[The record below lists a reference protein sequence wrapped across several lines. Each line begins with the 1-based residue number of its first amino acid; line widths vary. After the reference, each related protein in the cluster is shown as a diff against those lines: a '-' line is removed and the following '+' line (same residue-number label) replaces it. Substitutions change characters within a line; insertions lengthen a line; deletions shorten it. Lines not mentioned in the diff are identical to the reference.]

1 MLDGGGGIVSITAR
15 IIIAAALML
24 ALLAGLRQI
33 DQRGYARAK
42 AEDMAAIEQQKR
54 EATAELLR
62 LTDQVHA
69 TESRLQAALQDQN
82 TKDYN
87 HAQTIAA
94 LSDRLRAYAGPGLR
108 LRDPHAT
115 GCGPGGTGPQSDTAT
130 APDAGTTDPAQAGGL
145 LSAELTGLLQRLARE
160 ADDINAAYTSCRA
173 DAYTVR
179 GEQLPP

>member
-1 MLDGGGGIVSITAR
+1 MTDILVKL
-15 IIIAAALML
+15 AAVL
-24 ALLAGLRQI
+24 ALLAALYFGEQYI
-33 DQRGYARAK
+33 EGRGYDRAK
-42 AEDMAAIEQQKR
+42 AEDMAQIEAQKR
-54 EATAELLR
+54 AAIAELLR

-69 TESRLQAALQDQN
+69 TESRLQADLQDQN

-87 HAQTIAA
+87 YAQTIAA
-94 LSDRLRAYAGPGLR
+94 LSERLRAYAGPGLR

-130 APDAGTTDPAQAGGL
+130 APDAGTTDPAQASGL
-145 LSAELTGLLQRLARE
+145 LSADLTGLLQRLTRE

-179 GEQLPP
+179 GESPH

>member
-1 MLDGGGGIVSITAR
+1 MTDILIK
-15 IIIAAALML
+15 IAAIL
-24 ALLAGLRQI
+24 ALLAALYYGEQYI
-33 DQRGYARAK
+33 EGRGYDRAK
-42 AEDMAAIEQQKR
+42 AEDMAQVEQQKR
-54 EATAELLR
+54 VATAELLR
-62 LTDQVHA
+62 LTDQVRA
-69 TESRLQAALQDQN
+69 SEARLQAALQDQN

-115 GCGPGGTGPQSDTAT
+115 GCGSGGGVPQSYTAT
-130 APDAGTTDPAQAGGL
+130 APDAGATDPAQASGL
-145 LSAELTGLLQRLARE
+145 LSADLTGLLQQLARE

-179 GEQLPP
+179 GEQQPP